1 MDLGIAGKRALVL
14 ASSRGLGLA
23 AARALAREKASVIL
37 SGRDQA
43 RLAGAVRAIAADG
56 GSADAIIAD
65 LTQPDSVSA
74 LNAAVEQRFGGVD
87 ILINNV
93 GGPPA
98 KPISAVTIDEWRRE
112 FDAMVGSV
120 LRVTGHFLPGMRA
133 RRWGRIITIASS
145 GVVQPI
151 ANLGISNALRASL
164 VAWSKTLSSEVAAD
178 GVTVN
183 VILPGRIH
191 TERVDEMDA
200 FAAKQQNKSIAEVA
214 RASQAAIPMGRYG
227 TVGEF
232 AAVAAFL
239 ASDLASYVTGS
250 LLRVDGGYIRSI

>member
-1 MDLGIAGKRALVL
+1 LQENGRWFL

-23 AARALAREKASVIL
+23 AARALAREGVSVML

-43 RLAGAVRAIAADG
+43 RLADAVRSIAVEGDT
-56 GSADAIIAD
+56 ADAVTAD
-65 LTQPDSVSA
+65 LTQSDSIAA
-74 LNAAVEQRFGGVD
+74 LLAAVDQKFGGID

-98 KPISAVTIDEWRRE
+98 KPVSAVSIDEWRRE

-120 LRVTGHFLPGMRA
+120 LRVAGHFLPGMRA
-133 RRWGRIITIASS
+133 RTWGRIITIASS

-151 ANLGISNALRASL
+151 ANLGISNTLRSSL
-164 VAWSKTLSSEVAAD
+164 VGWSKTLSAEVAAD

-183 VILPGRIH
+183 MILPGRIH
-191 TERVDEMDA
+191 TERVDEIDA
-200 FAAKQQNKSIAEVA
+200 FTAKQQNKSIAEVA

-227 TVGEF
+227 TVEEF
-232 AAVAAFL
+232 SAVAAFL
-239 ASDLASYVTGS
+239 ASNLASYVTGC

>member
-1 MDLGIAGKRALVL
+1 VDLGIPGKRALVL
-14 ASSRGLGLA
+14 ASSRGRGLA
-23 AARALAREKASVIL
+23 AARVLAREGASVIL

-43 RLAGAVRAIAADG
+43 RLAGAVRSIGAEG
-56 GSADAIIAD
+56 GKADAIATD
-65 LTQPDSVSA
+65 LTQPDSIST
-74 LNAAVEQRFGGVD
+74 LNAAVERKFGGID

-98 KPISAVTIDEWRRE
+98 KPISAVPIDEWRRE

-133 RRWGRIITIASS
+133 RRWGRIIIIIASS

-151 ANLGISNALRASL
+151 ANLGISNALRSSL

-200 FAAKQQNKSIAEVA
+200 FAAQQQNKSRLFSLFYGELTRPTAFRGHRILSSTTRGAAPRVFH
-214 RASQAAIPMGRYG
+214 ASH
-227 TVGEF
+227 
-232 AAVAAFL
+232 
-239 ASDLASYVTGS
+239 
-250 LLRVDGGYIRSI
+250 